1 MTKQDRNIRT
11 LIVCFVLLIFGLV
24 PLRFIEVK
32 NSVNSYGVNSQ
43 VLGEETVVE
52 IKTVDNVDIV
62 LPNAEIDL
70 SDIAK

>member
-1 MTKQDRNIRT
+1 MTKQEKNIRT

-24 PLRFIEVK
+24 PLRFVELK
-32 NSVNSYGVNSQ
+32 NTINSYRVNSQ

-52 IKTVDNVDIV
+52 VEEVENVDII

-70 SDIAK
+70 SDIAN